1 MSPSAQ
7 GARLLTLKRFL
18 LKEGL
23 SLVFVVA
30 IVSFLR
36 VTVFG
41 LYHLPSEAMR
51 PTLLPGDT
59 LLVNRLAYGLHLP
72 FQERPFPSWASP
84 VRGDVIVFRNP
95 SGEGVLVKRVVGIGG
110 DRIEVEAGR
119 IRVNGTPFEEVEL
132 TDESLY
138 ARYEVSA
145 RLARLSWESPQ
156 GSPPHLVQRSLVPRH
171 SLADAH
177 EFVVPPG
184 RFFCMGDHRDDSPES
199 LFWDFIERDH
209 VLGRAERVAY
219 SLSPAPAPAPA
230 GVGVGVGSD
239 SWVRWWRTLLSVR
252 EPAV

>member
-1 MSPSAQ
+1 
-7 GARLLTLKRFL
+7 LTLKRFL
-18 LKEGL
+18 VREGL
-23 SLVFVVA
+23 SLAFVVA

-41 LYHLPSEAMR
+41 LYYLPSDTMR

-72 FQERPFPSWASP
+72 FQERPFTSWASP
-84 VRGDVIVFRNP
+84 ARGDVIVFRNP

-110 DRIEVEAGR
+110 DRIAVEAGR
-119 IRVNGTPFEEVEL
+119 IRLNGTPLEEVEL

-145 RLARLSWESPQ
+145 QVARLSWESPQ
-156 GSPPHLVQRSLVPRH
+156 GSSPHLVQHSLLPHRSLP
-171 SLADAH
+171 DAR
-177 EFVVPPG
+177 EFVVPPD

-199 LFWDFIERDH
+199 RFWGFIERDH
-209 VLGRAERVAY
+209 VFGRAERVAY
-219 SLSPAPAPAPA
+219 SLSPARTPAQAPA
-230 GVGVGVGSD
+230 GVGAD
-239 SWVRWWRTLLSVR
+239 SWIRWWRTLLSVR